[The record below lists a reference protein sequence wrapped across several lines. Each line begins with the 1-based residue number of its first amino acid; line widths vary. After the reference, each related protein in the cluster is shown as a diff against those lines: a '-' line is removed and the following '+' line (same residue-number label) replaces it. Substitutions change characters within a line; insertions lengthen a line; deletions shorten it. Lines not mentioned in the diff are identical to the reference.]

1 MAKADV
7 INYSALAN
15 VGNPFTRQHSN
26 NANEENPFVLQ
37 QQQQHRNEDDEE
49 LGSDDNDDMAQ
60 HSGIMIHV
68 VPDTS
73 KSINN

>member
-7 INYSALAN
+7 INYSAMAN
-15 VGNPFTRQHSN
+15 VGNPFTRQLS
-26 NANEENPFVLQ
+26 NANEENPFVQ
-37 QQQQHRNEDDEE
+37 QQQQQNARNEDDEE

-73 KSINN
+73 KSKND